1 MCALEST
8 DMWIKIKLF
17 MAQGKYNIDS
27 EMDLKINKAMVLKD
41 FKNLMQKLALQMWNR
56 CVKVFE
62 QQRKKAIAKSS
73 IVFKSMLSDNNE
85 VLKDLTMIELEQIQ
99 RVFILKAIQILT
111 ASEYNRRDSSKQSK
125 KDAVASFDIKPASP
139 IQRRATV

>member
-41 FKNLMQKLALQMWNR
+41 FKNLM
-56 CVKVFE
+56 
-62 QQRKKAIAKSS
+62 
-73 IVFKSMLSDNNE
+73 
-85 VLKDLTMIELEQIQ
+85 
-99 RVFILKAIQILT
+99 
-111 ASEYNRRDSSKQSK
+111 
-125 KDAVASFDIKPASP
+125 
-139 IQRRATV
+139 